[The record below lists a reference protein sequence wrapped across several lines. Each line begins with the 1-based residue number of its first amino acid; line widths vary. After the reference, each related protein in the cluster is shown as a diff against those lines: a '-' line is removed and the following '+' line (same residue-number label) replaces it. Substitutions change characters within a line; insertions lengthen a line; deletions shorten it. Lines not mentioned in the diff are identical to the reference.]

1 MKCAQK
7 KLVINIYFLY
17 SLCEND
23 LTDKGDILIIILV
36 LLVIHYLQ
44 TYVNLIKD
52 SYLKKDVNLLKQ
64 SVL

>member
-7 KLVINIYFLY
+7 KLVINMYFLY

-52 SYLKKDVNLLKQ
+52 IYLKKDVNLLKQ